1 MAKTKTWLKKFD
13 PEMEFVVSK
22 TGFLDIDGKRVE
34 LGERLVKED
43 YNPRRLRQLYES
55 RRIAVDISVA
65 TLIAEAEKKAALE
78 SEPNIIVEPFDF
90 ENGRIIIKEEE
101 KGWIKVYVDSEQIGK
116 ATRDRKEAEEIA
128 LEWINENA

>member
-1 MAKTKTWLKKFD
+1 MKTKTWLKKFD